1 MSTPI
6 RYQGRPTQVPPKD
19 PDATIKYGIDWSDY
33 LGTEQILSSIW
44 IVDPG
49 LVVESDSYT
58 TTSTAVLLSGGTAG
72 TRYKVTNRIT
82 YTGTGGNET
91 DDRTIIVPVREL

>member
-1 MSTPI
+1 MTTSI
-6 RYQGRPTQVPPKD
+6 RYQGRPTQVPTKD
-19 PDATIKYGIDWSDY
+19 PNAVIRYGIDWSDY
-33 LGTEQILSSIW
+33 LGTEQILSSGW
-44 IVDPG
+44 IAEGAIVI
-49 LVVESDSYT
+49 ESDSHD
-58 TTSTAVLLSGGTAG
+58 TTSTSVLLSGGTSG

>member
-19 PDATIKYGIDWSDY
+19 PDATLKYGINWSDY
-33 LGTEQILSSIW
+33 LDTEQILSSEW
-44 IVDPG
+44 IAEGAIVI
-49 LVVESDSYT
+49 ESDSYDLQ
-58 TTSTAVLLSGGTAG
+58 STAVMLSGGTAG

>member
-19 PDATIKYGIDWSDY
+19 PDATLKYGIDWSDY
-33 LGTEQILSSIW
+33 LGTEQILASEW
-44 IVDPG
+44 ISEGAIVI
-49 LVVESDSYT
+49 ESDSYDT
-58 TTSTAVLLSGGTAG
+58 QSTSVLLSGGTAG

>member
-1 MSTPI
+1 MPTI
-6 RYQGRPTQVPPKD
+6 TYKGRPTQVPPKD

-33 LGTEQILSSIW
+33 LGTEQILSSSW
-44 IVDPG
+44 IAEGAIVI
-49 LVVESDSYT
+49 ESDSYD

-72 TRYKVTNRIT
+72 TRYKVTNRIM